1 MLRLRVARCS
11 LILITHGVAE
21 MLDKR
26 YLALIADFAQWKG
39 DTYRLVALV
48 LELKVQIDAE
58 NAPPTEEVAGE

>member
-1 MLRLRVARCS
+1 
-11 LILITHGVAE
+11 

-48 LELKVQIDAE
+48 LELKEQIDAE
-58 NAPPTEEVAGE
+58 NAPPTEEVSGE